1 MRMSIMGTSVALH
14 LSDVCLPRYHR
25 KSQELEKSK
34 NNSSCLK
41 TMLEI
46 PRRRVL
52 PIEAPCG
59 WIRPRYALARDY

>member
-1 MRMSIMGTSVALH
+1 MRMSMMGSSVALH

-25 KSQELEKSK
+25 KSQELENSK
-34 NNSSCLK
+34 NSSCLM
-41 TMLEI
+41 TMPKI
-46 PRRRVL
+46 PRRQVF